1 MIVDP
6 DRVAALIAE
15 IAEDVIA
22 PRFGALTRDQ
32 IDTKTGPNDFVTEA
46 DREAEEKLARALGD
60 VYPAAHFIGEER
72 AADDAS
78 LLDALGDEGAF
89 WIVDPLDGT
98 RNFVQGRAE
107 FGSII
112 ALVENGEIRN
122 GWIYAIP
129 DKAFAMGSKGD
140 GATWRGEALEPV
152 AQSGRPRKG
161 FRAIGNLAEPWKSQ
175 VVPRLRAKYETDP
188 AKCSAYVY
196 IYLVRGLSDFAV
208 YSRVHPW
215 DHAAGVLMVR
225 EIGGRAAFLDNE
237 TPYAPFPSQGRPLLV
252 TSAAGAWAGMRDV
265 LLPGG

>member
-6 DRVAALIAE
+6 ERVAALIAD
-15 IAEDVIA
+15 IAEEVIA

-32 IDTKTGPNDFVTEA
+32 IETKTGPNDFVTEA

-60 VYPAAHFIGEER
+60 VYPAALFIGEER
-72 AADDAS
+72 SADDPS
-78 LLDALGDEGAF
+78 LLSVLGEKGAF

-112 ALVENGEIRN
+112 ALVEDGEIRN

-129 DKAFAMGSKGD
+129 DKAFAIGSKGD
-140 GATWRGEALEPV
+140 GATWRGEVLGPAPL
-152 AQSGRPRKG
+152 SGPARKG
-161 FRAIGNLAEPWKSQ
+161 YRAIGNLAEPWKSEM
-175 VVPRLRAKYETDP
+175 VPRLRAAFETEP

-196 IYLVRGLSDFAV
+196 IHLVRGLAGFAL

-225 EIGGRAAFLDNE
+225 EIGGRAAYLDNRAA
-237 TPYAPFPSQGRPLLV
+237 YAPFPSQGRPLLV
-252 TSAAGAWAGMRDV
+252 TGAADVWAEMREV
-265 LLPGG
+265 LAPGG